1 MKKFLLYIL
10 LSYIALSVQ
19 SIFLKGIRPDFVLIL
34 VCFYSLRQ
42 GLAKGVAFGA
52 VAGLLTDIASGFL
65 IGPNIISKAL
75 AALLVRTFRENL
87 FQWNIFI
94 NTFVIT
100 ALAVL
105 DIFLVYICIEFF
117 SKISFSNRSF
127 DIAIMQIFFTTA
139 AAAVLYFFFNPG
151 RNSHVKTDTGR

>member
-1 MKKFLLYIL
+1 M
-10 LSYIALSVQ
+10 ALSVQ
-19 SIFLKGIRPDFVLIL
+19 AIFLKGVRPDFVLVL
-34 VCFYSLRQ
+34 VCFYSLRH
-42 GLAKGVAFGA
+42 GLEKGVAFGV

-100 ALAVL
+100 ALAVI
-105 DIFLVYICIEFF
+105 DIFLVYICVEFF
-117 SKISFSNRSF
+117 SKISFSNRPI
-127 DIAIMQIFFTTA
+127 DIAIIHIFLTTA
-139 AAAVLYFFFNPG
+139 AAAVLYFFFNLG
-151 RNSHVKTDTGR
+151 RNSHVKTDTGL

>member
-10 LSYIALSVQ
+10 LSYIALLVQ
-19 SIFLKGIRPDFVLIL
+19 AMFLKGIRPDFVLIL
-34 VCFYSLRQ
+34 VCFYSLRH

-52 VAGLLTDIASGFL
+52 VTGLLIDIASGFL

-100 ALAVL
+100 VLTVL
-105 DIFLVYICIEFF
+105 DIFLVYVCIEFF
-117 SKISFSNRSF
+117 SKVSFSNMPF
-127 DIAIMQIFFTTA
+127 DIAIMQIFLTTA
-139 AAAVLYFFFNPG
+139 ASALLYIFFNPG
-151 RNSHVKTDTGR
+151 RNSSVKTDTGS

>member
-10 LSYIALSVQ
+10 LSYIALSIQ
-19 SIFLKGIRPDFVLIL
+19 AIFLKGVRPDIVLVL
-34 VCFYSLRQ
+34 VCFYSLRH
-42 GLAKGVAFGA
+42 GLAKGVVFGA
-52 VAGLLTDIASGFL
+52 AAGLLTDIASGFL
-65 IGPNIISKAL
+65 IGPNIISKVL
-75 AALLVRTFRENL
+75 AAMLIRSIRENL

-105 DIFLVYICIEFF
+105 DMFLVYSCIEFF
-117 SKISFSNRSF
+117 SKISFSDWPI
-127 DIAIMQIFFTTA
+127 DIAVIQIFLTTA

-151 RNSHVKTDTGR
+151 RNSHVNSDTGF